1 MFFFFCFKALT
12 YIYIDFKYVVFSES
26 DSLTGH
32 MGWGPLCPLKKLVC
46 MFQVF
51 LPLLIYLHLMW
62 QIFPSSSFFLSNTE
76 MIPKS
81 NAEQMPTM
89 VWLSKNWTATIK
101 QWNHLKVSNCSKGTG
116 FHIQTEHI
124 WNRSE
129 LETPAEWNNFQPP
142 TGFEPGPLDTLTI
155 NI

>member
-1 MFFFFCFKALT
+1 MSCFFFCFKALT

-32 MGWGPLCPLKKLVC
+32 MGWGPLCPLKKLFC
-46 MFQVF
+46 IFQVF

-101 QWNHLKVSNCSKGTG
+101 QWNRLKVFPTIPKGQV
-116 FHIQTEHI
+116 FIYKQNIYEIVVSWKIQQ
-124 WNRSE
+124 SE
-129 LETPAEWNNFQPP
+129 ITSSLQLDLN
-142 TGFEPGPLDTLTI
+142 PGLWAR
-155 NI
+155 